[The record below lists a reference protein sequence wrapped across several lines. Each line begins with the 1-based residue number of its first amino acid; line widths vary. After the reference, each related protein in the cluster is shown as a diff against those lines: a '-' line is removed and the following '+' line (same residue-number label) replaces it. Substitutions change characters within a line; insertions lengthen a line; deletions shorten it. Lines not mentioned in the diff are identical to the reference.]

1 MDPLVIA
8 GIVLA
13 LLFNFV
19 NGMNDATNSIAT
31 VVATRVLSPLK
42 AVTMAAFFNM
52 IGPLLFTTAVAKTI
66 GKGIVEP
73 VYLTPLVI
81 LVGMVSAVLWVY
93 LSTHMGI
100 PISATHALVGG
111 LVGSAVAYAG
121 MSVIILPSVGTVLW
135 LFLYA
140 AIGAIT
146 GTVLFFLIGRVTKE
160 ESMLPLIVQG
170 AFLGATLSV
179 PFVIITGLLKISG
192 LFAIV
197 VFIVFS
203 PLLGFTFTYI
213 FSLVFIRWFRNA
225 NPKKMNFLSKKLQ
238 VVSASFYSIGH
249 GSNDAQNGMG
259 VITAILVSGGIL
271 HEFIVPVWVILICCA
286 AIALGTLVGGWEV
299 VKTMAKKITH
309 LRPYQG
315 FCAETS
321 GGVVLSFITA
331 FGVPVSTTHAITGA
345 IMGVGATRGA
355 SAIQWET
362 VRLIVTAWIITIPIT
377 AICSYA
383 CFVLYKVIFP

>member
-238 VVSASFYSIGH
+238 ILSASFYSIGH

-259 VITAILVSGGIL
+259 VITAILVAGGIL
-271 HEFIVPVWVILICCA
+271 NEFIVPVWVILICCA

-345 IMGVGATRGA
+345 IMGVGAVKGSQA
-355 SAIQWET
+355 VQWGT
-362 VRLIVTAWIITIPIT
+362 VRRIVTAWIVTIPVT

-383 CFVLYKVIFP
+383 CFVLYRVIFP

>member
-1 MDPLVIA
+1 MDSLVIV

-66 GKGIVEP
+66 GKGIVDP
-73 VYLTPLVI
+73 MYLTPTVI
-81 LVGMVSAVLWVY
+81 LVGMFVAVLWVY

-140 AIGAIT
+140 AIGAII
-146 GTVLFFLIGRVTKE
+146 GTVLFFFIGRITKE
-160 ESMLPLIVQG
+160 EPMLPLIVQG

-197 VFIVFS
+197 LFIVFS

-213 FSLVFIRWFRNA
+213 FSLVFIRWFRNG

-238 VVSASFYSIGH
+238 IVSASFYSIGH

-259 VITAILVSGGIL
+259 IITAILVAGGIL
-271 HEFIVPVWVILICCA
+271 TDFVVPVWVILISCA
-286 AIALGTLVGGWEV
+286 AIALGTLIGGWEV
-299 VKTMAKKITH
+299 VKTMAKKITN

-345 IMGVGATRGA
+345 IMGVGATKGSQA
-355 SAIQWET
+355 VQWGT
-362 VRLIVTAWIITIPIT
+362 VRRIVTAWIITIPIT
-377 AICSYA
+377 AICAFA
-383 CFVLYKVIFP
+383 CFILYNVIFT

>member
-42 AVTMAAFFNM
+42 AVSMAAFFNM

-73 VYLTPLVI
+73 VYLTPVVI

-140 AIGAIT
+140 ASGAII
-146 GTVLFFLIGRVTKE
+146 GTALFFIIGRVRRE
-160 ESMLPLIVQG
+160 EAMLPLIGQG
-170 AFLGATLSV
+170 AFFGAVLSV
-179 PFVIITGLLKISG
+179 PFVIITGLLQISG

-213 FSLVFIRWFRNA
+213 FSLVFIRYFRNA
-225 NPKKMNFLSKKLQ
+225 DPKKMNFLSKKLQ
-238 VVSASFYSIGH
+238 ILSASFYSIGH

-259 VITAILVSGGIL
+259 VITAILVAGGIL
-271 HEFIVPVWVILICCA
+271 NEFVVPVWVILICCA

-345 IMGVGATRGA
+345 IMGVGATRGS
-355 SAIQWET
+355 SAVQWGT
-362 VRLIVTAWIITIPIT
+362 VRRIVTAWVITIPIT

-383 CFVLYKVIFP
+383 CFVLYRAIFP